1 MHSFAKQ
8 APHRGDLLAKN
19 TLKDFVRV
27 ARKLSETKEAIKV
40 YEVGQ
45 YKDMMDINGNVIA
58 GSWSPHYF
66 GAAVE
71 FLCETYFEVF
81 GAEYNLGNVRS
92 TDSYDDAESD
102 TGVDHY
108 AESLMHKKLKG
119 AQNYRR
125 AEPMSPVYIQTKGT
139 LDPRKEFTTNDG
151 ARLPNFYMNAQAQA
165 LEEGAAYTARYI
177 LFTTGKGLHYKL
189 DANSGGLTEVVG
201 FSEIKRHVD
210 GNVTFWNALRK
221 KAGIKEQKV
230 KSPVD
235 PNAKLNAETNALEEE
250 S

>member
-1 MHSFAKQ
+1 MHSFGKQ
-8 APHRGDLLAKN
+8 APHRDQLLAKN
-19 TLKDFVRV
+19 TLRDFVKT

-40 YEVGQ
+40 YEVGN
-45 YKDMMDINGNVIA
+45 YKDSIDINGNVIS

-92 TDSYDDAESD
+92 TDSYEDAETD

-108 AESLMHKKLKG
+108 AESLTHKKLKG

-139 LDPRKEFTTNDG
+139 MDPRKEFTTNDG
-151 ARLPNFYMNAQAQA
+151 ARLPNFYMNAQSQA

-189 DANSGGLTEVVG
+189 DANSGGLTEVIA
-201 FSEIKRHVD
+201 FNDIKKRVD
-210 GNVTFWNALRK
+210 GNTTFWNALRK
-221 KAGIKEQKV
+221 KAKVSQQKTEA
-230 KSPVD
+230 PVD
-235 PNAKLNAETNALEEE
+235 PHAALNARRAEL

>member
-8 APHRGDLLAKN
+8 APHRGNLLTKN

-45 YKDMMDINGNVIA
+45 YKDMLDINGNVVP

-92 TDSYDDAESD
+92 TDSYEDSESD

-108 AESLMHKKLKG
+108 AESLMHKK
-119 AQNYRR
+119 
-125 AEPMSPVYIQTKGT
+125 TKGT

-165 LEEGAAYTARYI
+165 LEDGAAYTARYI

-189 DANSGGLTEVVG
+189 DANSGGMTEVVG

-210 GNVTFWNALRK
+210 GNTVFWNAMRK
-221 KAGIKEQKV
+221 KAKVKQQKV
-230 KSPVD
+230 TAPVD
-235 PNAKLNAETNALEEE
+235 PNAKLNSETNALDEV